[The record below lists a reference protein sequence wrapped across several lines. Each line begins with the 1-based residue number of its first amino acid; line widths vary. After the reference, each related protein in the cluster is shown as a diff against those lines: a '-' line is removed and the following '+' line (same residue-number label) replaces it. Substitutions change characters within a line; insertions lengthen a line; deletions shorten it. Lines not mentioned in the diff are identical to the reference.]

1 MSVRVVGATK
11 NNIYIKA
18 AVGFSRKLTLH
29 LQLYFNFFFFHFSLL
44 GTVLAYVVG
53 LLVLG
58 QKFSRFGQRSR
69 NI

>member
-44 GTVLAYVVG
+44 GTVLA
-53 LLVLG
+53 
-58 QKFSRFGQRSR
+58 
-69 NI
+69 